1 MLKFNHKKFKDVNMR
16 TISEFTEE
24 KISIIKS
31 VAREHAINR
40 PTNDTG
46 MNIKIT
52 YSDIKEATGRQRI
65 KQPIIDKIINSFNS
79 AGMEAKQSDDTI
91 NVYCPPLLEDKSE
104 YTLKEI
110 EERKSMMDD
119 LNTILANKQWS

>member
-1 MLKFNHKKFKDVNMR
+1 MSS
-16 TISEFTEE
+16 ISEFTKD

-52 YSDIKEATGRQRI
+52 YNDIKEATGRKRI
-65 KQPIIDKIINSFNS
+65 KQPIVDKVIDNFKN
-79 AGMEAKQSDDTI
+79 AGMEAKQSGDII
-91 NVYCPPLLEDKSE
+91 NVYCPPLLKDKDE

-110 EERKSMMDD
+110 EERKSMIDD
-119 LNTILANKQWS
+119 LNTIQAYKNQE